1 MSVSGYNI
9 LNQTYRCTKLSP
21 TTCDLYASSVST
33 FFPSSVLHTKLC
45 RRLSRFVTAFDG
57 ASSPS
62 TMASAKVR
70 ASDSR
75 LCAPFS
81 STSFTPSMS
90 MRRQYKSRLGH
101 TKRKKILGL
110 ALLTQ
115 HRKTCLLPLYR
126 SLDTCIVD
134 HPREQCR
141 SELNLERI

>member
-1 MSVSGYNI
+1 MSISGCNI

-33 FFPSSVLHTKLC
+33 LFPSSVLHTKLC

-81 STSFTPSMS
+81 STSFTPSVS
-90 MRRQYKSRLGH
+90 MRRQYKDKSRLG
-101 TKRKKILGL
+101 RAYQKKENPWTRTTHAAQKNLSL
-110 ALLTQ
+110 APLSQ
-115 HRKTCLLPLYR
+115 PGYVHRRP
-126 SLDTCIVD
+126 
-134 HPREQCR
+134 PP
-141 SELNLERI
+141 